1 MAGETGN
8 DSFVFFA
15 GNTGN
20 DIITDFDQS
29 EDNLLIFQDFAP
41 GTGFVDVTLTVLITD
56 DVFIQVTG

>member
-1 MAGETGN
+1 MAGETDY

-20 DIITDFDQS
+20 HIVTDFDQS

-41 GTGFVDVTLTVLITD
+41 GTSFVDVTLTVLITD
-56 DVFIQVTG
+56 DVLIQVTG